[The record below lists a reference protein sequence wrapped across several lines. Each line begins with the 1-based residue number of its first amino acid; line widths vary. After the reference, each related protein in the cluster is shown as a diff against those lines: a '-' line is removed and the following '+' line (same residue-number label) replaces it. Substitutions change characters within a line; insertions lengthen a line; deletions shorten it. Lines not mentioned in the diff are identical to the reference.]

1 MQTCKRR
8 VFCVYIT
15 SMTISRIPFNK
26 PASSPEQLLQ
36 KLEQQGLVVDA
47 ARRKW
52 ACNYMRFVGG
62 YRLKGYWHHL
72 VDPVTKAFPVGY
84 EFEQIVS
91 RCEFDRELRA
101 LTMAA
106 IERLEIAVRVVMANH
121 LSLKHSPHW
130 FLDASLFRQGRHQG
144 AADLVAKIEAEVRRA
159 RDKTFVKHYFAR
171 YSEPY
176 LPPSWSVCECVTFGL
191 WSRTYQ
197 LLKNPDD
204 RKAISRRFNV
214 NATEVFESWLHTLTV
229 VRNMVAH
236 SGQLLRVTLGVAPKD
251 YRKAGIRFSDS
262 KSFYAVATVINY
274 LLRQTGLPQA
284 WSKQLN
290 ALFVEYPEVDLAEIG
305 FPTDWHS
312 WPGWR

>member
-1 MQTCKRR
+1 MA
-8 VFCVYIT
+8 IN
-15 SMTISRIPFNK
+15 RIPFNK
-26 PASSPEQLLQ
+26 SASSPEQLLQ
-36 KLEQQGLVVDA
+36 KLERQGLVVDDA
-47 ARRKW
+47 KREWAR
-52 ACNYMRFVGG
+52 NYMRFVGG

-72 VDPVTKAFPVGY
+72 VDPVSKAFPAGY
-84 EFEQIVS
+84 RFEQVVS

-106 IERLEIAVRVVMANH
+106 IERLEIAVRVVMANY

-130 FLDASLFRQGRHQG
+130 FLDERLFRQGRRQG
-144 AADLVAKIEAEVRRA
+144 ATELVAKIEAEVDRA
-159 RDKTFVKHYFAR
+159 RDKTFVKHYFQR
-171 YSEPY
+171 YSAPH

-214 NATEVFESWLHTLTV
+214 DATEVFESWIHTLTV

-274 LLRQTGLPQA
+274 LLCQTGLPQA
-284 WSKQLN
+284 WSDQLK
-290 ALFVEYPEVDLAEIG
+290 ALFAEYPDVDLAEIG
-305 FPTDWHS
+305 FPKDWS
-312 WPGWR
+312 NQPGWR

>member
-8 VFCVYIT
+8 VFCIYTMAINCV
-15 SMTISRIPFNK
+15 PFNK

-36 KLEQQGLVVDA
+36 KLERQGLVVDD
-47 ARRKW
+47 ARREW
-52 ACNYMRFVGG
+52 ALSYMRFVGG
-62 YRLKGYWHHL
+62 YRLKGYWYHL
-72 VDPVTKAFPVGY
+72 VDPVTKAFPAGHR
-84 EFEQIVS
+84 FEQIVS

-106 IERLEIAVRVVMANH
+106 IERLEIAVRVVMANY

-130 FLDASLFRQGRHQG
+130 FLDASLFRQGRRQG
-144 AADLVAKIEAEVRRA
+144 AAELVVKIEAEVERA
-159 RDKTFVKHYFAR
+159 RDKTFVKHYFLR
-171 YSEPY
+171 YSTPR

-197 LLKNPDD
+197 LLKNPND
-204 RKAISRRFNV
+204 RKAISRRFNID
-214 NATEVFESWLHTLTV
+214 ATEVFESWIHTLTV

-274 LLRQTGLPQA
+274 LWRQTGLPQA
-284 WSKQLN
+284 WPDQLKE
-290 ALFVEYPEVDLAEIG
+290 LFTRYPEVNLAEIG
-305 FPTDWHS
+305 FPADWS
-312 WPGWR
+312 NQPGWL